1 MSAAHEGDGLSR
13 AILLVDHGSRRP
25 EANAVLDAVAERL
38 RQRSP
43 GWVVEVAHMDIAP
56 PDIAQGILACVRA
69 GATEIVVHP
78 YFLGP
83 GVHTLRDIPRAV
95 ECAAAEHP
103 GLRVVISEPLGVHDK
118 LVDVVLER
126 VETAPVD

>member
-1 MSAAHEGDGLSR
+1 MSR
-13 AILLVDHGSRRP
+13 AILLVDHGSRRA

-38 RQRSP
+38 RRRSP
-43 GWVVEVAHMDIAP
+43 GCIVEVAHMDLAP

-83 GVHTLRDIPRAV
+83 GVHTQRDIPRAV
-95 ECAAAEHP
+95 ESAAAEHP
-103 GLRVVISEPLGVHDK
+103 GLRFAISDPLGVHEK

-126 VETAPVD
+126 VENAYAD

>member
-1 MSAAHEGDGLSR
+1 MSR
-13 AILLVDHGSRRP
+13 AILLVDHGSRRA
-25 EANAVLDAVAERL
+25 EANAVLDDVAERV

-43 GWVVEVAHMDIAP
+43 GRVVEVAHMDIAR

-83 GVHTLRDIPRAV
+83 GIHTQRDIPREV
-95 ECAAAEHP
+95 ESAAARHP
-103 GLRVVISEPLGVHDK
+103 GLRVVISEPLGVHEK

-126 VETAPVD
+126 VENAPAD

>member
-1 MSAAHEGDGLSR
+1 MSR

-25 EANAVLDAVAERL
+25 EANAVLDDVAERL
-38 RQRSP
+38 RRRFT
-43 GWVVEVAHMDIAP
+43 GRIVEVAHMDLAP

-83 GVHTLRDIPRAV
+83 GIHTRRDIPRAV
-95 ECAAAEHP
+95 ESAAAEHP
-103 GLRVVISEPLGVHDK
+103 GLRVVISEPLGVHEK

-126 VETAPVD
+126 IENATAN